1 MINGYKYRIYPN
13 ENQKILLEKHIGSCR
28 FVYNKLLHIKQT
40 LYEKF
45 KMNISEFDLN
55 NHLIVLKDVY
65 PFLKEINS
73 QSLQQASRNLNS
85 AFNNFFKNGSKFPK
99 KKSKKNPVQSFQI
112 PQHYK
117 IEGKKIWLPKV
128 GWIKIKLH
136 RDMVQGNMKT
146 ATISRT
152 PTGKYYISIIVE
164 NDIEYPEK
172 QEFSHATMIGVD
184 VGNITFA
191 TLSTGEKIDHPKFL
205 KSSLQRL
212 KCLQK
217 RVSRKVIGSNNRKKA
232 VKKLAKIHELIYNQR
247 NDFQHKVTKRLI
259 SENQA
264 LAVETLNIKGMMSNH
279 HRAQSTGDSAWY
291 SFVLKLTYKAE
302 WFGKTIFKINQWLP
316 SSKTCN
322 VCGYKHPNL
331 TENIREWL
339 CPECKTIHDRDINAA
354 INIKN
359 FALSPPERR
368 VGLVDSL
375 TEVRRMKQEASPSK
389 TKAARQEF

>member
-368 VGLVDSL
+368 VGLEDSL